1 MGRDLNAIGVQH
13 APALAV
19 RGKASSI
26 AGPNLG
32 GALLRAALIAGSRAV
47 IAKRDELNRI
57 NVFPVADGDT
67 GTNMAFTF
75 AAVLESAT
83 AARGQGADVVL
94 HNAAMSA
101 VDGARGNSG
110 AIVAQFF
117 YSLSEALK
125 GQARISLAAL
135 SLAVTQAAL
144 GARRALAQPREG
156 TVLSVI
162 TDFAK
167 GLAESVASTQLSAF
181 FGRGLSAAK
190 RALARTPS
198 QLAVLAEHGV
208 VDAGGSGFV
217 SFLEGVQQFVERGR
231 DALTVVGAP
240 QVIEM
245 QRHDHSHD
253 HDHDSGDIAA
263 CAGQFRFCSE
273 CLLENVAT
281 EALRDALTGFAH
293 DSLVLAGGSER
304 AHLHAHTDDPAALF
318 ELAANFAKVS
328 QRKAEDMHAQVRAK
342 RNRAA
347 VAIVCDTAADLPAS
361 EIERLY
367 IHCVSV
373 RVNFGNDEFID
384 RITLS
389 PEQFY
394 RRLRVD
400 PNPVRT
406 SQPPSG
412 EFRRLFDQLASLHQE
427 ILCLNISSA
436 LSGTYQAACAAARH
450 GGSGKAQVFD
460 TLNAAAGEALLIL
473 DAAEAAQAGFT
484 AAQIIQRSS
493 EMRARTTTF
502 ALITD
507 ASFGARGGRLPRWL
521 VPITRVFRM
530 SLIISSNAAGKIV
543 PRGVLWG
550 RRALPERFA
559 AWALRHVAP
568 GAALKVLVGHCDSEA
583 SAKQL
588 LAAVQSD
595 ARHTISACH
604 LVEAGTGIGA
614 HAGPGALVLGV
625 QRCLAT

>member
-1 MGRDLNAIGVQH
+1 MGHVATKR
-13 APALAV
+13 
-19 RGKASSI
+19 
-26 AGPNLG
+26 GPNLG

-94 HNAAMSA
+94 RNAAMSA

-125 GQARISLAAL
+125 GQSRISLAAL
-135 SLAVTQAAL
+135 SAAVTQAAL
-144 GARRALAQPREG
+144 GARRALAKPREG

-162 TDFAK
+162 TDFAN
-167 GLAESVASTQLSAF
+167 GLSEMVSSTQLSAF
-181 FGRGLSAAK
+181 FGRGLAAAK

-231 DALTVVGAP
+231 DALIVLDGPAAF
-240 QVIEM
+240 EM
-245 QRHDHSHD
+245 QRHEHSHD
-253 HDHDSGDIAA
+253 HDAGDIAA
-263 CAGQFRFCSE
+263 CAGQYRFCSE
-273 CLLENVAT
+273 CLLENVVT
-281 EALRDALTGFAH
+281 DALRAALVSFPH
-293 DSLVLAGGSER
+293 DSLVLAGGLER

-318 ELAANFAKVS
+318 DLAATFGKVS

-342 RNRAA
+342 RNRAN
-347 VAIVCDTAADLPAS
+347 VAIVCDTAADLPVS
-361 EIERLY
+361 EIERLF

-394 RRLRVD
+394 QRLRVD

-412 EFRRLFDQLASLHQE
+412 EFRRLFDQLSSLHDE
-427 ILCLNISSA
+427 ILCLNISST
-436 LSGTYQAACAAARH
+436 LSGTYQAACAAAQH

-460 TLNAAAGEALLIL
+460 TLNAAAGEGLLIL
-473 DAAEAAQAGFT
+473 DAAEAAQKGLT
-484 AAQIIQRSS
+484 AAQIIQRAT
-493 EMRARTTTF
+493 EMRSRTTTF

-559 AWALRHVAP
+559 AWALRHVAT
-568 GAALKVLVGHCDSEA
+568 GTALKVIVGHCDAKAAA
-583 SAKQL
+583 SQL
-588 LAAVQSD
+588 HAAVQTNS
-595 ARHTISACH
+595 RHVIAANH
-604 LVEAGTGIGA
+604 LVDGGTGIGA

-625 QRCLAT
+625 QRCLN

>member
-1 MGRDLNAIGVQH
+1 MNAV
-13 APALAV
+13 APKLATRV
-19 RGKASSI
+19 
-26 AGPNLG
+26 GPNLG

-75 AAVLESAT
+75 AAVLESAM

-125 GQARISLAAL
+125 GQTRVSLAAL
-135 SLAVTQAAL
+135 SQAVTQAAL

-162 TDFAK
+162 SDFAK
-167 GLAESVASTQLSAF
+167 GLSEMVSSTQLSAF
-181 FGRGLSAAK
+181 FGRGLLNAK

-217 SFLEGVQQFVERGR
+217 SFLEGVQQFIERGR
-231 DALTVVGAP
+231 EVLVVADGALV
-240 QVIEM
+240 EM
-245 QRHDHSHD
+245 QRYDHSHD
-253 HDHDSGDIAA
+253 HGHDHNWDAGDIAA
-263 CAGQFRFCSE
+263 CAVQFRFCSE

-281 EALRDALTGFAH
+281 DALRAALSGFAH
-293 DSLVLAGGSER
+293 DSLVLAGGVER

-318 ELAANFAKVS
+318 ELAAKFAKVS
-328 QRKAEDMHAQVRAK
+328 QRKADDMHAQVRAK

-347 VAIVCDTAADLPAS
+347 VAIVCDTAADLPVS
-361 EIERLY
+361 EIERLF

-400 PNPVRT
+400 PTPVRT

-412 EFRRLFDQLASLHQE
+412 EFRRLFDQLASLHEE
-427 ILCLNISSA
+427 ILCLNISST

-473 DAAEAAQAGFT
+473 DAAEGAQAGLS
-484 AAQIIQRSS
+484 AAQIIQRSLV
-493 EMRARTTTF
+493 MRERTTTF

-530 SLIISSNAAGKIV
+530 SLIISSNAAGKVV

-559 AWALRHVAP
+559 AWALGHVAT
-568 GAALKVLVGHCDSEA
+568 GAALNVIVGHCD
-583 SAKQL
+583 AKLAANQL
-588 LAAVQSD
+588 LAAVKTST
-595 ARHTISACH
+595 RHTIATSH
-604 LVEAGTGIGA
+604 LTDAGTGIGA

-625 QRCLAT
+625 QRCLS

>member
-1 MGRDLNAIGVQH
+1 MGRDLNAV
-13 APALAV
+13 ALKLATRV
-19 RGKASSI
+19 
-26 AGPNLG
+26 GPNLG

-75 AAVLESAT
+75 AAVLESAMG
-83 AARGQGADVVL
+83 ARGQGADVVL

-101 VDGARGNSG
+101 IDGARGNSG

-117 YSLSEALK
+117 YTLSEALE

-135 SLAVTQAAL
+135 SQAVTQAAL

-167 GLAESVASTQLSAF
+167 GLSEMVTSTQLSAF
-181 FGRGLSAAK
+181 FARGLLSAR

-231 DALTVVGAP
+231 DALTITGGALVVD
-240 QVIEM
+240 I
-245 QRHDHSHD
+245 QRHDHA
-253 HDHDSGDIAA
+253 HDSGDIAA

-281 EALRDALTGFAH
+281 DALREALTGFAH
-293 DSLVLAGGSER
+293 DSLVLAGGTER

-318 ELAANFAKVS
+318 ELAAKFAKVS
-328 QRKAEDMHAQVRAK
+328 QRKADDMHAQVRAK
-342 RNRAA
+342 RNRAK
-347 VAIVCDTAADLPAS
+347 VAIVCDTAADLPVS
-361 EIERLY
+361 EIERLF

-400 PNPVRT
+400 PTPVRT

-412 EFRRLFDQLASLHQE
+412 EFRRLFDQLASLHEE
-427 ILCLNISSA
+427 ILCLNISST

-473 DAAEAAQAGFT
+473 DAAEGAQAGLS
-484 AAQIIQRSS
+484 AAQIVQRSL
-493 EMRARTTTF
+493 EMRERTTTF

-507 ASFGARGGRLPRWL
+507 ASFGARGGRLPHWL
-521 VPITRVFRM
+521 VPITRIFRM
-530 SLIISSNAAGKIV
+530 SLIISSNAAGKVV

-559 AWALRHVAP
+559 AWALGRVAN
-568 GAALKVLVGHCDSEA
+568 GAALKVLVGHCDAKLAA
-583 SAKQL
+583 SQL
-588 LAAVQSD
+588 LAAVKSST
-595 ARHTISACH
+595 RHTIAASH
-604 LVEAGTGIGA
+604 LADAGTGIGA

-625 QRCLAT
+625 QRCLA

>member
-1 MGRDLNAIGVQH
+1 MSA
-13 APALAV
+13 AAKLAV
-19 RGKASSI
+19 RNLAPKPGL
-26 AGPNLG
+26 NLG

-83 AARGQGADVVL
+83 AARGMSADVVL
-94 HNAAMSA
+94 RNAAMSA

-125 GQARISLAAL
+125 GQTRISLLAL
-135 SLAVTQAAL
+135 SQAVTQAAL

-167 GLAESVASTQLSAF
+167 GLSEMVSSTQLSAF
-181 FGRGLSAAK
+181 FGRGLSAAQ

-217 SFLEGVQQFVERGR
+217 SFLEGVQQFVEHGR
-231 DALTVVGAP
+231 DALTVIGAP
-240 QVIEM
+240 LAIEM
-245 QRHDHSHD
+245 QRHEHSHD
-253 HDHDSGDIAA
+253 HDSDDIAA

-281 EALRDALTGFAH
+281 DALRAALSGFAH
-293 DSLVLAGGSER
+293 DSLVLAGGVER

-328 QRKAEDMHAQVRAK
+328 QRKADDMHAQVRAK

-347 VAIVCDTAADLPAS
+347 VAIVCDTAADLPLS

-394 RRLRVD
+394 RRLRLD
-400 PNPVRT
+400 PTPVRT

-412 EFRRLFDQLASLHQE
+412 EFRRLFDQLSSLHQE
-427 ILCLNISSA
+427 ILCLNISST

-460 TLNAAAGEALLIL
+460 TLNAAAGEALIIL
-473 DAAEAAQAGFT
+473 DAAEAAQAGLT
-484 AAQIIQRSS
+484 ATQIIQRSG
-493 EMRARTTTF
+493 EMRCRTTTF

-530 SLIISSNAAGKIV
+530 SLIISSNTAGKIV

-559 AWALRHVAP
+559 AWALRRVAS
-568 GAALKVLVGHCDSEA
+568 GAALKVIVGHCDA
-583 SAKQL
+583 KAAAKQVV
-588 LAAVQSD
+588 AAVQ
-595 ARHTISACH
+595 ANTRHAISVCH
-604 LVEAGTGIGA
+604 LVDAGTGIGA

-625 QRCLAT
+625 QRRLDL

>member
-1 MGRDLNAIGVQH
+1 LNLTAKLG
-13 APALAV
+13 LAT
-19 RGKASSI
+19 KP
-26 AGPNLG
+26 GPNLG

-94 HNAAMSA
+94 RNAAMSA

-117 YSLSEALK
+117 YSLAEALK
-125 GQARISLAAL
+125 GQSRISLAAL
-135 SLAVTQAAL
+135 SQAVTLAAL
-144 GARRALAQPREG
+144 GARRALAKPREG

-162 TDFAK
+162 SDFAK
-167 GLAESVASTQLSAF
+167 GLSEMVSSTQLSAF
-181 FGRGLSAAK
+181 FGRGLAAAK

-217 SFLEGVQQFVERGR
+217 SFLEGVQQFVEHGR
-231 DALTVVGAP
+231 DALIVVAGPAAFEVRRLEHSH
-240 QVIEM
+240 Q
-245 QRHDHSHD
+245 HSHD
-253 HDHDSGDIAA
+253 HDVDDIAA
-263 CAGQFRFCSE
+263 CAGQYRYCSE

-281 EALRDALTGFAH
+281 DALRAALVSFPH
-293 DSLVLAGGSER
+293 DSLVLAGGLDR

-318 ELAANFAKVS
+318 DLAADFAKVS

-342 RNRAA
+342 RNRAS
-347 VAIVCDTAADLPAS
+347 VAIVCDTAADLPIS
-361 EIERLY
+361 EIERLF

-394 RRLRVD
+394 QRLRVD

-412 EFRRLFDQLASLHQE
+412 EFRRLFDQLSSLHKE
-427 ILCLNISSA
+427 ILCLNISST

-460 TLNAAAGEALLIL
+460 TLNAAAGEGLLIL
-473 DAAEAAQAGFT
+473 DAAEAAQQGLT
-484 AAQIIQRSS
+484 AAQIIQRAT
-493 EMRARTTTF
+493 EMRSRTTTF

-550 RRALPERFA
+550 RHAVPERFA
-559 AWALRHVAP
+559 AWALRHIAT
-568 GAALKVLVGHCDSEA
+568 GAALKVIVGHCDAKAAA
-583 SAKQL
+583 SQL
-588 LAAVQSD
+588 HAAVQTTS
-595 ARHTISACH
+595 RHVIAANH
-604 LVEAGTGIGA
+604 LVDGGTGIGA
-614 HAGPGALVLGV
+614 HAGPGALILGV
-625 QRCLAT
+625 QRCLN

>member
-1 MGRDLNAIGVQH
+1 MGRDLNATVQSNLTPM
-13 APALAV
+13 AD
-19 RGKASSI
+19 R
-26 AGPNLG
+26 NLG

-83 AARGQGADVVL
+83 AARGMSADRVL
-94 HNAAMSA
+94 RNAAMSA

-117 YSLSEALK
+117 YSLSEALQ
-125 GQARISLAAL
+125 GHARISLAAL
-135 SLAVTQAAL
+135 SQAVTQAAL

-167 GLAESVASTQLSAF
+167 GLSERVTNTQLSAF
-181 FGRGLSAAK
+181 FGRGLSAAR

-217 SFLEGVQQFVERGR
+217 SFLEGVQQFVDRGR

-240 QVIEM
+240 LVIEM
-245 QRHDHSHD
+245 QRHDHGHN
-253 HDHDSGDIAA
+253 HDSDNIAA
-263 CAGQFRFCSE
+263 CAGQYRFCSE

-281 EALRDALTGFAH
+281 EALRAALTDFAH
-293 DSLVLAGGSER
+293 DSLVLAGGLER

-347 VAIVCDTAADLPAS
+347 VAIVCDTLADLPVS

-394 RRLRVD
+394 RRLRLD
-400 PNPVRT
+400 PTPVRT

-412 EFRRLFDQLASLHQE
+412 EFRRLFDQLSSFHQE

-460 TLNAAAGEALLIL
+460 TRNAAAGEALIIL
-473 DAAEAAQAGFT
+473 DAAEAAQAGQS

-493 EMRARTTTF
+493 EMRSRTTTF

-507 ASFGARGGRLPRWL
+507 ASYGARGGRLPRWL

-530 SLIISSNAAGKIV
+530 SLIISSNAAGKIE

-559 AWALRHVAP
+559 AWALRQVEP
-568 GAALKVLVGHCDSEA
+568 GAALKVIVGHCDA
-583 SAKQL
+583 GDAAKH
-588 LAAVQSD
+588 LAYAVQTN
-595 ARHTISACH
+595 ARHVIAACH

-614 HAGPGALVLGV
+614 HAGPGSLVLGV
-625 QRCLAT
+625 QRCLA